1 MAELPDADVLVVGG
15 GLGGIAAALGAAAS
29 GARVVLTE
37 ESAWLGGQLTT
48 QATPPDEH
56 PWIETRGSTELYRSL
71 RRLVRLAYGRPGSTT
86 YNPGRAW
93 VSAISHP
100 PVVAVAALEAML
112 APHLASGRLT
122 VLRSCA
128 PVAVHT
134 SGDLVEGVTVRRGDG
149 EDVHVRAA
157 YVLDATERGDLLPLG
172 GVEYVVGSES
182 SEETGEPHAGPVAR
196 PDNVQAMTVPFALEH
211 RPGEDHVIDR
221 PADYERWREYHPPGW
236 PARMLSWTAPDA
248 RTLAPRTF
256 CLELGGGVPHGAGAP
271 ADAPIDLWSYRRVL
285 HPDDGQAGPEATV
298 VNWPMNDYVLG
309 HVLGDPQSADHHTA
323 GARAL
328 SLSLLYWLQTE
339 APRPDGGTGY
349 PGLMPRGDLLG
360 SEDGLALRPYL
371 RESRRIRAEYTI
383 TENDVAVE
391 VRGSHGAVRHAD
403 SVGTGAYRIDLHP
416 STGGD
421 PFIDIPTYPFEI
433 PLRALLPVRVENLL
447 PAAKNLGTT
456 HVSNGCYRLHPVEWA
471 IGEAA
476 GRLASFCLRNATRPR
491 SVGHDPRRLSEFQD
505 ELSASGFD
513 LHWPEGMA
521 AL

>member
-1 MAELPDADVLVVGG
+1 MAEMPDADVLVVGG
-15 GLGGIAAALGAAAS
+15 GLGGIAAALGAAAT

-37 ESAWLGGQLTT
+37 ESGWLGGQLTT

-56 PWIETRGSTELYRSL
+56 PWIETRGSTALYRSF
-71 RRLVRLAYGRPGSTT
+71 RQLVRHLYGHAGSATF
-86 YNPGRAW
+86 NPGRAW
-93 VSAISHP
+93 VSGLSHP

-112 APHLASGRLT
+112 APHQATGRVR
-122 VLRSCA
+122 VLRSCT
-128 PVAVHT
+128 PIAVHT
-134 SGDLVEGVTVRRGDG
+134 TADVVDGVTFRTGG
-149 EDVHVRAA
+149 EDLHLRAS

-172 GVEYVVGSES
+172 GVEHVVGSES
-182 SEETGEPHAGPVAR
+182 SDETGEPHAGPVAR

-211 RPGEDHVIDR
+211 RPGENHVIDE
-221 PADYERWREYHPPGW
+221 PADYARWREYRPAGW

-248 RTLAPRTF
+248 RTLEARTF
-256 CLELGGGVPHGAGAP
+256 CLEFGAGEHHGAGAP
-271 ADAPIDLWSYRRVL
+271 ADVPIDLWSYRRVV
-285 HPDDGQAGPEATV
+285 HPDDGAPGPEATV

-309 HVLGDPQSADHHTA
+309 HVLGDPASAARHVA

-339 APRPDGGTGY
+339 APRPDGGLGY
-349 PGLMPRGDLLG
+349 PGLLPRGDLMG
-360 SEDGLALRPYL
+360 SADGLSLRPYL
-371 RESRRIRAEYTI
+371 RESRRIRAEYTV
-383 TENDVAVE
+383 TENDVSVE
-391 VRGSHGAVRHAD
+391 VRGAHGATRHAD

-433 PLRALLPVRVENLL
+433 PLGALLPVRMENLL

-456 HVSNGCYRLHPVEWA
+456 HVSNGCYRLHPVEWT

-476 GRLASFCLRNATRPR
+476 GRLASYCLRHATRPR
-491 SVGHDPRRLSEFQD
+491 LVGHNPRHLTEFQN
-505 ELSASGFD
+505 ELTASGFG
-513 LHWPEGMA
+513 LHWPEGTA